1 MDKAFKSH
9 LFSLSSLTMLL
20 ALAIISSLFIGAY
33 ELSINEVWTSF
44 FQNQSDPK
52 SYLIQNIR
60 LPRII
65 LAALVGAGLAI
76 SGAAIQGL
84 FRNPLADQTLIGVT
98 SGAMLFAVLS
108 IVLMGSVISYFFS
121 IFPTIFSGYFCLF
134 RRVTDDLSRLF
145 FIQ

>member
-1 MDKAFKSH
+1 MDKAFKTY
-9 LFSLSSLTMLL
+9 LFSLPSLAILL

-44 FQNQSDPK
+44 FQNQAAPK

-84 FRNPLADQTLIGVT
+84 FRNPLGRPNTHRSDQRCD
-98 SGAMLFAVLS
+98 
-108 IVLMGSVISYFFS
+108 VICCAFHCFDGLRFSHFFG
-121 IFPTIFSGYFCLF
+121 IFPTIFSGYFCFF
-134 RRVTDDLSRLF
+134 RRITDDLSRLF
-145 FIQ
+145 FVQ